1 MKTILR
7 LLAILA
13 LPLVLT
19 GCFLVPGLFTSNVDL
34 RKDGTFAFAYAGE
47 IIFQTPDEAMRDAKP
62 EAWSDNKANCS
73 GPVPGAKPTADG
85 AEASSDESR
94 PCTRSE
100 IAAKKKDWD
109 AEQKAAAEKKLKDS
123 QQFAALFG
131 YNPSDDAANQKF
143 AAQLMKYDGWKS
155 VVYKGKGVFLVDYQ
169 ITGKLGYD
177 FIFPTFPQGDF
188 IIPFVQLRKRD
199 QGSVA
204 ITAPALIGGGLK
216 GLASKM
222 KALGAPETGDMPQS
236 SRTKGVLTLTTDGE
250 ILTNNTENGPTRV
263 PVGRSL
269 SWSIDTSSEKVPEAL
284 IRVQWRFIRRSAAS
298 RAFHRHGRGRS
309 LSLLH
314 RSGRALAYHRVP
326 V

>member
-1 MKTILR
+1 MKTVLR

-19 GCFLVPGLFTSNVDL
+19 SCFLVPGLFTSNIDL
-34 RKDGTFAFAYAGE
+34 RKDGTFTFAYNGE
-47 IIFQTPDEAMRDAKP
+47 IIFQTPDEAMKDAKP
-62 EAWSDNKANCS
+62 EVWSDDKASCS
-73 GPVPGAKPTADG
+73 GPVPGAKLAADG
-85 AEASSDESR
+85 EDASDEGR
-94 PCTRSE
+94 PCTPSE

-109 AEQKAAAEKKLKDS
+109 AEQKAAADKKLKDS

-143 AAQLMKYDGWKS
+143 AVQLMKYDGWKS
-155 VVYKGKGVFLVDYQ
+155 VVYKGKGVFQVDYQ
-169 ITGKLGYD
+169 ITGKLAYD

-204 ITAPALIGGGLK
+204 MTAPALIGGGLK

-222 KALGAPETGDMPQS
+222 KALGAPETSDMPQS

-250 ILTNNTENGPTRV
+250 ILTNNTENGPTKS
-263 PVGRSL
+263 PAGRSL
-269 SWSIDTSSEKVPEAL
+269 SWSIDSSSEKVPEAL
-284 IRVQWRFIRRSAAS
+284 IRVQ
-298 RAFHRHGRGRS
+298 
-309 LSLLH
+309 
-314 RSGRALAYHRVP
+314 
-326 V
+326 